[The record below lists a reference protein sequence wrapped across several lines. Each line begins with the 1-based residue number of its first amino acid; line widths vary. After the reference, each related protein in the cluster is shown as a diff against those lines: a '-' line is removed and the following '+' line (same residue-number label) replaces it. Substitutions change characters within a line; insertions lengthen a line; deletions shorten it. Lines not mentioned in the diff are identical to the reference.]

1 MIRSTPPFYAVGA
14 HSYRLILFTIICLS
28 LTITGCGKTGSDT
41 ALLYRSK
48 VVTTNFPAH
57 NMPPH
62 PLIPSVDHNTE
73 TYSHNPDN
81 IFKDPLLS
89 PLSTFSIDV
98 DTASYSNVRRIINND
113 RYPEPGAV
121 RVEEMINYFS
131 YDYPQPQNNQPIAVY
146 QELSD
151 CPWNTEH
158 QLLHIG
164 LQAEKIDMADAPQA
178 NLVFLLD
185 VSGSMS
191 GDLTLVK
198 KSLKMLTEVM
208 SSKDR
213 ISIVVYAGAAGMIL
227 PPTPANDKQTIFA
240 ALDNL
245 EAGGSTAGGEGIELA
260 YDLAEQHFIE
270 GGNNRII
277 LATDGDFNV
286 GLTSED
292 ALVRLITEKR
302 KKGVSLSVLGFGML
316 NYDDVTSEALADHGN
331 GNYAYIDNQL
341 EAKKVLVDQVGAT
354 LVTVAKDVKLQ
365 VEFNPSLVKSYRLIG
380 YENRKLN
387 NEDFADD
394 RKDAG
399 DMGAGHSVTVLY
411 EIIPQDQNSP
421 SQSPLRYQQN
431 NLAKT
436 GNTELAFVKY
446 RYKAPNSDTSQQLS
460 FTINNQPVD
469 FKQASNNQRFAA
481 AVAMWAMIL
490 KESEFKGDTHYDQIL
505 TIAKAAKGTDQ
516 RGDRAE
522 FIRLVELAKIL
533 WEIT

>member
-1 MIRSTPPFYAVGA
+1 MLNLTRSSRNIVQRGKYVFLLLT
-14 HSYRLILFTIICLS
+14 LS
-28 LTITGCGKTGSDT
+28 LSVLAGGCGHKAGEPP
-41 ALLYRSK
+41 LHYQSK
-48 VVTTNFPAH
+48 VAVNAPIQSMHFQRPM
-57 NMPPH
+57 MPPA
-62 PLIPSVDHNTE
+62 LNTE
-73 TYSHNPDN
+73 TYAHNPDN
-81 IFKDPLLS
+81 IFKDPLVS

-98 DTASYSNVRRIINND
+98 DTASYSNVRRMINND
-113 RYPEPGAV
+113 RYPVPGAV
-121 RVEEMINYFS
+121 RVEEMINCFS
-131 YDYPQPQNNQPIAVY
+131 YDYPQPEKDQPIAIY
-146 QELSD
+146 QELSN
-151 CPWNTEH
+151 CPWNSGN
-158 QLLHIG
+158 QLLQIG
-164 LQAEKIDMADAPQA
+164 LQAEKIDMTHAPQA

-185 VSGSMS
+185 VSGSMY
-191 GDLTLVK
+191 GDLKLVK
-198 KSLKMLTEVM
+198 KSLKMLTKVM

-227 PPTPANDKQTIFA
+227 PPTPASDKQTIFT

-260 YDLAEQHFIE
+260 YDLAEKHFIE

-302 KKGVSLSVLGFGML
+302 KKGVNLSVLGFGML
-316 NYDDVTSEALADHGN
+316 NYDDVTSEALANHGN
-331 GNYAYIDNQL
+331 GNYAYIDNLL

-354 LVTVAKDVKLQ
+354 LVTVAKDVKIQ
-365 VEFNPSLVKSYRLIG
+365 VEFNPSQVKSYRLIG

-387 NEDFADD
+387 NEDFVDD

-411 EIIPQDQNSP
+411 EIVPHDAEVQAQK
-421 SQSPLRYQQN
+421 PLRYQQN
-431 NLAKT
+431 NT
-436 GNTELAFVKY
+436 TNVDNNELAFVKY
-446 RYKAPNSDTSQQLS
+446 RYKAPDSDTSQQLS
-460 FTINNQPVD
+460 FTINNQAVV
-469 FKQASNNQRFAA
+469 FERSSNNQRFTA
-481 AVAMWAMIL
+481 AVAMWAML
-490 KESEFKGDTHYDQIL
+490 LRDSAFKGNTNYDEIL
-505 TIAKAAKGTDQ
+505 AIAKTAKGADS